1 LDRAALIATY
11 AEGPAEVAA
20 ALDGATNADV
30 DRRPGP
36 GEWSAREVVHHL
48 ADSETNSY
56 IRLRRLLAEDAP
68 AIVGY
73 DQDGWAAA
81 LHYDR
86 RPIEASLAVFN
97 AVRAA
102 STELLSVVDAAAF
115 DRAGTHD
122 EHGTYSVDLWLEL
135 YAAHAHDHAEQIR
148 RARGILGKQTGRK
161 IRPGGA

>member
-1 LDRAALIATY
+1 MTRAELIAQY
-11 AEGPAEVAA
+11 AEGPAQVAS
-20 ALDGATNADV
+20 ALDGITEAEL
-30 DRRPGP
+30 DRRPEP
-36 GEWSAREVVHHL
+36 GGWTAREVVHHL

-56 IRLRRLLAEDAP
+56 IRLRRLLAEDGP

-73 DQDGWAAA
+73 DQDGWARR

-86 RPIEASLAVFN
+86 RPIEASLAVFD

-102 STELLSVVDAAAF
+102 SRELLTAVDDAAF

-148 RARGILGKQTGRK
+148 EARG
-161 IRPGGA
+161 GAT

>member
-1 LDRAALIATY
+1 MTRAELIARY
-11 AEGPAEVAA
+11 ADGPAQVAA
-20 ALDGATNADV
+20 ALDGVTDDEL
-30 DRRPGP
+30 DRRPAP
-36 GEWSAREVVHHL
+36 GEWTAREIVHHL

-73 DQDGWAAA
+73 DQDGWARR

-86 RPIEASLAVFN
+86 RPIEPSLAVFE

-102 STELLSVVDAAAF
+102 SSELLAAVDDAAF

-122 EHGTYSVDLWLEL
+122 EHGAYSVSTWLAI
-135 YAAHAHDHAEQIR
+135 YADHAHDHADQIR
-148 RARGILGKQTGRK
+148 RALTS
-161 IRPGGA
+161 P